1 VRPDAP
7 PDPAD
12 KGADQFVSRRAGY
25 QMDRVDWLLAYL
37 DRNTAATLASGE
49 GGLLA
54 RHIHALRD
62 ENAALR
68 DENAELRADLRT
80 LGLEAA

>member
-1 VRPDAP
+1 MPLA

-37 DRNTAATLASGE
+37 DRHTAATLASGE

-54 RHIHALRD
+54 AEIHRLR
-62 ENAALR
+62 A
-68 DENAELRADLRT
+68 ENAELRADLRT

>member
-1 VRPDAP
+1 MPPLA

-25 QMDRVDWLLAYL
+25 QLAYL
-37 DRNTAATLASGE
+37 DRHTAATLASGE

-54 RHIHALRD
+54 AEIHRLR
-62 ENAALR
+62 A
-68 DENAELRADLRT
+68 ENAELRADLRT
-80 LGLEAA
+80 LGVEAA